1 MKNTKKKMRK
11 LDNQPFAE
19 KLSQKFIELQQDNPY
34 LYQFSDVKTF
44 SKIVGVHPQ
53 TIYYHIRKGHLKMP
67 ITFEQW
73 ANRPQKSGPKNKYFA
88 KTIDNDEI

>member
-1 MKNTKKKMRK
+1 MKKIKIKPKKYT
-11 LDNQPFAE
+11 NVTEFAE
-19 KLSQKFIELQQDNPY
+19 A
-34 LYQFSDVKTF
+34 
-44 SKIVGVHPQ
+44 VGVHPQ
-53 TIYYHIRKGHLKMP
+53 TIYYHIRKGHLKTP